1 MIIFFPIAVN
11 FYNLNKEL
19 FYNGIV
25 NEMHKLYFWGKFLDG
40 FFEIWKFFELS
51 FSRRIYSQIKWF
63 TFVYGKPIIIFTGGT
78 FLNLLIILYIILNV
92 LHQKNAPLSF
102 KYQISLLPN

>member
-1 MIIFFPIAVN
+1 MAFS
-11 FYNLNKEL
+11 
-19 FYNGIV
+19 
-25 NEMHKLYFWGKFLDG
+25 KFG
-40 FFEIWKFFELS
+40 FFELS